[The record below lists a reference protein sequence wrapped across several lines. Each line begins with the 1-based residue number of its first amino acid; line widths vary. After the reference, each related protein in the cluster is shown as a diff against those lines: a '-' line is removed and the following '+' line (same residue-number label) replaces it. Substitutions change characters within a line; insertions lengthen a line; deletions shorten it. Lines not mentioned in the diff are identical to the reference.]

1 MATKYSIRKKI
12 ISKDNQQSSTR
23 KIFSYIALF
32 VVLFCVFFILRNST
46 WRGNAQLH
54 TIMEVIATVLALI
67 VGVLALARFYTQ
79 KYNTFLFIGTGFI
92 GTGLLDGYHAFVTS
106 TFFYQSFPSS
116 LHSLVPWSWS
126 ASRTFLAILMFLSY
140 WAWRREEKDG
150 TGTFSEQKV
159 YLATAVLTIIS
170 FLFFA
175 FVPLP
180 RAYYPEYIIGRP
192 QEFISALF
200 FLLAL
205 GGYLHKGKWK
215 EDAFEHWLVLS
226 LIVGFMGQAMF
237 MPFSHSL
244 FDAMFD
250 SAHVLKK
257 LSYIC
262 VLSGLLISMYAIFRR
277 EVNHSLALEN
287 ANVSLIY
294 CKRA

>member
-1 MATKYSIRKKI
+1 MTTKYSIKEKDHFKRQSTI
-12 ISKDNQQSSTR
+12 INSKN
-23 KIFSYIALF
+23 FSYIALF
-32 VVLFCVFFILRNST
+32 VVLFCVFFIL
-46 WRGNAQLH
+46 
-54 TIMEVIATVLALI
+54 
-67 VGVLALARFYTQ
+67 
-79 KYNTFLFIGTGFI
+79 
-92 GTGLLDGYHAFVTS
+92 
-106 TFFYQSFPSS
+106 
-116 LHSLVPWSWS
+116 
-126 ASRTFLAILMFLSY
+126 
-140 WAWRREEKDG
+140 
-150 TGTFSEQKV
+150 
-159 YLATAVLTIIS
+159 
-170 FLFFA
+170 
-175 FVPLP
+175 
-180 RAYYPEYIIGRP
+180 YYPEYVIGRP

-226 LIVGFMGQAMF
+226 LIVGFMSQAMS
-237 MPFSHSL
+237 MPFSNRL

-287 ANVSLIY
+287 ATVSLIY